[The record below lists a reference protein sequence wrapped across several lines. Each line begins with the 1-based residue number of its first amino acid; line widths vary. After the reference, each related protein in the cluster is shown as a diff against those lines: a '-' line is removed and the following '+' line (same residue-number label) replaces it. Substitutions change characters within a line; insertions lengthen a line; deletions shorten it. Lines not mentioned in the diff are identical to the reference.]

1 MSKLSFLSLAEKFQ
15 VAHTKRDSSP
25 ESHAALLLMVLTI
38 MLPQGLGVIQG
49 VWHSCYKARRSNPN
63 PSITAMFYILLVA
76 MLEATG
82 ISLYVLVV
90 VPQVPTAMCLVI
102 MNGVFSVPALVR
114 CIAAPVNKPRRG
126 VDEPL
131 LNVDQPSVDD
141 IEVQSS
147 VGVFHKGLLWA
158 AAAAQLGA
166 IVYVPTYMLANGD
179 VLGAGPG
186 GIDTAVLTA
195 ASMLMISVAWLPS
208 LQDRMAVPSDP
219 NHRFN
224 ARIKAG
230 TLCSLLKMAFTIVWV
245 VLLIK
250 NAEGCVHSPSSPL
263 SLVHF
268 LEEC

>member
-15 VAHTKRDSSP
+15 KAHSERNASP

-49 VWHSCYKARRSNPN
+49 VWHSCYKAKRSNPN
-63 PSITAMFYILLVA
+63 PSVNAMFYILLVA

-102 MNGVFSVPALVR
+102 MNGVFSVPALMR
-114 CIAAPVNKPRRG
+114 CLAESTAPKRRTG
-126 VDEPL
+126 LDAPL
-131 LNVDQPSVDD
+131 LNVNSNPSSEEVDARNP
-141 IEVQSS
+141 VGS
-147 VGVFHKGLLWA
+147 VLHKTLLWVA
-158 AAAAQLGA
+158 AGAQLGA
-166 IVYVPTYMLANGD
+166 IVYVPSYMLANGD

-195 ASMLMISVAWLPS
+195 ASMVMISVAWLPS

-245 VLLIK
+245 VVLIK
-250 NAEGCVHSPSSPL
+250 NAEG
-263 SLVHF
+263 
-268 LEEC
+268 